1 MRTLR
6 RYITLLA
13 ALTLLRSTV
22 PAAAADSGDPKDV
35 KQVRS
40 VLVAKVGYV
49 SSASVSH
56 DWALCTAYIK
66 GEDTDV
72 SVVLRRTASVWKIV
86 EQDGGA
92 YTEESLKAL
101 GVPQVDIPQL
111 LKANH

>member
-35 KQVRS
+35 KQGRS
-40 VLVAKVGYV
+40 VLVSTVGYV
-49 SSASVSH
+49 WSASVSH